1 MPVNKNAMTRYQVL
15 DELLSNRYHD
25 YTIDDMTRI
34 VNERLDEMGIS
45 PVTRRCIEMDIHYL
59 EYDGPYMAEI
69 KRIRVPVY
77 NPQKRKTVMMK
88 GLKYVDPSYSIFKKE
103 MSSDEKYLLSQALD
117 LLGQFDGLPT
127 FEALQQFKEGLRV
140 GDHRQIVSFTKNP
153 LENSSLFGELF
164 IAISQK
170 QVIRV
175 HYHKFGE
182 EDVDLTADL
191 HPYFLKEYNRR
202 WYIFGQLVEEDMMIC
217 FALDRMN
224 GFDPLPGKQYK
235 EFEGDINDWF
245 EDIIGV
251 TRYVGKP
258 VEHVVFWVSDKS
270 KSYVA
275 TKPMHES
282 QKVFRGE
289 KDAAMR
295 SKYPMLEGGMFFSV
309 DCMENYELY
318 SELLSFGAE
327 LVVLEPVGVREELR
341 RRVEKMMEVYGGV
354 QR

>member
-164 IAISQK
+164 FAISQK

-202 WYIFGQLVEEDMMIC
+202 WYVFGELVDEEMMIC

-224 GFDPLPGKQYK
+224 GFEPLTTMQYK
-235 EFEGDINDWF
+235 EFEGDIDEWF

-251 TRYVGKP
+251 TRYPGKP
-258 VEHVVFWVSDKS
+258 VEHIVFWVSDKS
-270 KSYVA
+270 KSYVV
-275 TKPMHES
+275 TKPIHES
-282 QKVFRGE
+282 QKMYKGE
-289 KDAAMR
+289 KEAAMR
-295 SKYPMLEGGMFFSV
+295 SRYPMLEGGMFFSI

-318 SELLSFGAE
+318 SVMLSFGAE
-327 LVVLEPVGVREELR
+327 LVVLEPVGVREKI
-341 RRVEKMMEVYGGV
+341 VEMIKGMGENYKMG
-354 QR
+354 

>member
-1 MPVNKNAMTRYQVL
+1 MVEIQRK
-15 DELLSNRYHD
+15 
-25 YTIDDMTRI
+25 DM
-34 VNERLDEMGIS
+34 L
-45 PVTRRCIEMDIHYL
+45 
-59 EYDGPYMAEI
+59 
-69 KRIRVPVY
+69 VY
-77 NPQKRKTVMMK
+77 NTERQKTVTK
-88 GLKYVDPSYSIFKKE
+88 KCLKYSDPSFSIFKKE
-103 MSSDEKYLLSQALD
+103 MSDDEKYLLSQALD

-127 FEALQQFKEGLRV
+127 FEALQQLKSGLSVR
-140 GDHRQIVSFTKNP
+140 DHRHIVSFTKNP

-164 IAISQK
+164 IAIMQK

-182 EDVDLTADL
+182 EDVYLTADL
-191 HPYFLKEYNRR
+191 YPYFLKEYNRR
-202 WYIFGQLVEEDMMIC
+202 WYVFGQLVEEDMMIC

-235 EFEGDINDWF
+235 EFEGDINEWF

-295 SKYPMLEGGMFFSV
+295 ERYPMLEGGTFFSI

-318 SELLSFGAE
+318 SVLLSFGAE
-327 LVVLEPVGVREELR
+327 LVVLEPVAVREELQ
-341 RRVEKMMEVYGGV
+341 RRVEKMMNVYGGV
-354 QR
+354 RG

>member
-1 MPVNKNAMTRYQVL
+1 MPVNKNAMTRYQIL

-25 YTIDDMTRI
+25 YSIDDLTVA
-34 VNERLDEMGIS
+34 VNERLKEMGIK

-59 EYDGPYMAEI
+59 EYDGPYMVEI
-69 KRIRVPVY
+69 QRKDMLVY
-77 NPQKRKTVMMK
+77 NTERQKTVTK
-88 GLKYVDPSYSIFKKE
+88 KCLKYSDPSFSIFKKE
-103 MSSDEKYLLSQALD
+103 MSDDEKYLLSQALD

-127 FEALQQFKEGLRV
+127 FEALQQLKSGLSVR
-140 GDHRQIVSFTKNP
+140 DHRHIVSFTKNP

-164 IAISQK
+164 IAIMQK
-170 QVIRV
+170 QVIRL

-191 HPYFLKEYNRR
+191 YPYFLKEYNRR
-202 WYIFGQLVEEDMMIC
+202 WYVFGQLVEEDMMIC

-224 GFDPLPGKQYK
+224 GIEPLPGKQYK

-295 SKYPMLEGGMFFSV
+295 ERYPMLEGGTFFSI

-318 SELLSFGAE
+318 SVLLSFGAE
-327 LVVLEPVGVREELR
+327 LVVLEPVAVREELQ
-341 RRVEKMMEVYGGV
+341 RRVEKMMNVYGGV
-354 QR
+354 RG

>member
-1 MPVNKNAMTRYQVL
+1 MPVNKNAMTRYQIL

-25 YTIDDMTRI
+25 YSIDDLTVA
-34 VNERLDEMGIS
+34 VNERLKEMGIK

-59 EYDGPYMAEI
+59 EYDGPYMVEI
-69 KRIRVPVY
+69 QRKDMLVY
-77 NPQKRKTVMMK
+77 NTERQKTVTK
-88 GLKYVDPSYSIFKKE
+88 KCLKYSDPSFSIFKKE
-103 MSSDEKYLLSQALD
+103 MSDDEKYLLSQALD

-127 FEALQQFKEGLRV
+127 FEALQQLKSGLSVR
-140 GDHRQIVSFTKNP
+140 DHRHIVSFTKNP

-164 IAISQK
+164 IAIMQK

-191 HPYFLKEYNRR
+191 YPYFLKEYNRR
-202 WYIFGQLVEEDMMIC
+202 WYVFGELVEEDMMIC

-224 GFDPLPGKQYK
+224 GFEPLSGKQYK
-235 EFEGDINDWF
+235 EFEGDINEWF

-295 SKYPMLEGGMFFSV
+295 ERYPMLEGGTFFSI

-318 SELLSFGAE
+318 SVLLSFGAE
-327 LVVLEPVGVREELR
+327 LVVLEPVAVREELQ
-341 RRVEKMMEVYGGV
+341 RRVEKMMKVYDGV
-354 QR
+354 RG

>member
-1 MPVNKNAMTRYQVL
+1 MPVNKNAMTRYQIL

-25 YTIDDMTRI
+25 YSIDDLTRI

-45 PVTRRCIEMDIHYL
+45 PVTRRCIELDIHYL

-69 KRIRVPVY
+69 KRIDMPVY

-88 GLKYVDPSYSIFKKE
+88 SLKYVDPSYSIFKKE

-202 WYIFGQLVEEDMMIC
+202 WYVFGELVDEEMMIC

-224 GFDPLPGKQYK
+224 GFEPLTTMQYK
-235 EFEGDINDWF
+235 EFEGDIDEWF

-251 TRYVGKP
+251 TRYPGKP
-258 VEHVVFWVSDKS
+258 VEHIVFWVSDKS
-270 KSYVA
+270 KSYVV
-275 TKPMHES
+275 TKPIHES
-282 QKVFRGE
+282 QKMYKGE
-289 KDAAMR
+289 KEAAMR
-295 SKYPMLEGGMFFSV
+295 SRYPMLEGGMFFSI

-318 SELLSFGAE
+318 SVMLSFGAE
-327 LVVLEPVGVREELR
+327 LVVLEPVAVREELR
-341 RRVEKMMEVYGGV
+341 RRVEKMMEVYDGV
-354 QR
+354 RG